1 MFQEV
6 WGSQAK
12 VDVIMKL
19 FGMFHC
25 SGTLVRRRVGGAQEG
40 GWCAGGWVGSGVM
53 RGRGADGWGHCG
65 TCGRRLTN

>member
-25 SGTLVRRRVGGAQEG
+25 SDTLVRGGGGGIMMLFGMFHCSGTLVRRRVGGAQEG
-40 GWCAGGWVGSGVM
+40 GWVAV
-53 RGRGADGWGHCG
+53 
-65 TCGRRLTN
+65 

>member
-12 VDVIMKL
+12 VDVIMML

-40 GWCAGGWVGSGVM
+40 GWVAV
-53 RGRGADGWGHCG
+53 
-65 TCGRRLTN
+65 